1 MCTRQKVIGDIRSRI
16 SPDKLRAKT
25 DGSKNKRKD
34 TQTDR
39 QTDRQRR
46 GDMRWTL
53 DRDETRL
60 RVESNEA
67 YRQIVRSRPALRVQ
81 MFR

>member
-16 SPDKLRAKT
+16 SPDKLRVKT

-39 QTDRQRR
+39 QIDREEETCD
-46 GDMRWTL
+46 GHWT
-53 DRDETRL
+53 EMKH
-60 RVESNEA
+60 VC
-67 YRQIVRSRPALRVQ
+67 V
-81 MFR
+81 